1 MRLQVNSRHIYSKNG
16 NKISKY
22 TASFAIFLEK
32 FLKKFS
38 TISRIREPL
47 KLSLKRI
54 WPSRAE
60 RKLTLITRNSDPC
73 GEDEWNGVDFL
84 STPRGMGKKEVAW
97 SIAARSR
104 LRVGEKREERHP
116 PGSKRSH
123 VSHGVRHLLLH
134 HYKAISAPP
143 FVDVSRAVETALYL
157 PLPRTR
163 DVPRLLPVLGQKSPR
178 STRKKGRD
186 KWLAKR
192 TSFSFLRLFRIVRPG
207 WNGTS
212 RTLTRRWS
220 SSRMRGTRFHAISRS
235 GDSFLIF
242 QSRRYLIIRCW
253 SLSSGILTGFSLW
266 IEITKL
272 KVFNFYRYGE
282 VKNWNMHLFSEISFF
297 SYGMKGYLRT
307 HVKFWK
313 PVIPPDVVSL
323 LVGERKEVWN
333 VKVDGSCE
341 RNSPRCIIFHV
352 GQFSQVRGKN
362 FPFLRCLWNLYLY
375 FQII

>member
-1 MRLQVNSRHIYSKNG
+1 MNG
-16 NKISKY
+16 TGWIS
-22 TASFAIFLEK
+22 FQL
-32 FLKKFS
+32 
-38 TISRIREPL
+38 RE
-47 KLSLKRI
+47 
-54 WPSRAE
+54 
-60 RKLTLITRNSDPC
+60 
-73 GEDEWNGVDFL
+73 EWV
-84 STPRGMGKKEVAW
+84 RR
-97 SIAARSR
+97 RSR
-104 LRVGEKREERHP
+104 DRSWQDRVWEWEKRGRKDIP
-116 PGSKRSH
+116 PARNGAAFPTAF
-123 VSHGVRHLLLH
+123 GTCYCH

-242 QSRRYLIIRCW
+242 QSRRYLIIRFW

-266 IEITKL
+266 IEII
-272 KVFNFYRYGE
+272 E
-282 VKNWNMHLFSEISFF
+282 SF
-297 SYGMKGYLRT
+297 
-307 HVKFWK
+307 
-313 PVIPPDVVSL
+313 
-323 LVGERKEVWN
+323 
-333 VKVDGSCE
+333 
-341 RNSPRCIIFHV
+341 
-352 GQFSQVRGKN
+352 
-362 FPFLRCLWNLYLY
+362 
-375 FQII
+375 